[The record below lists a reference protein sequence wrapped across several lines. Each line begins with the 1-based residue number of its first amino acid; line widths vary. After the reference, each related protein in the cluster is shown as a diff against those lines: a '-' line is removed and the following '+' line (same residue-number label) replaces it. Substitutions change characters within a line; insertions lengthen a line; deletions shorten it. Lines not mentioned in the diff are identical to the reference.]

1 LLFWMFYGYKL
12 CIHGDGKGEVF
23 CFPGFRMWAFV
34 LICVLVWTFHEEW
47 WEGLHWLLHSIVE
60 RWGAASWFFEG
71 GIGAW
76 KGGEAELNDQTF
88 LLLEDVRIDV
98 LLTS

>member
-1 LLFWMFYGYKL
+1 
-12 CIHGDGKGEVF
+12 
-23 CFPGFRMWAFV
+23 
-34 LICVLVWTFHEEW
+34 
-47 WEGLHWLLHSIVE
+47 LHSIVE